1 MTSGWLVIGVSPAS
15 AFAFAMSSSLKHVSA
30 GQVPDAQ
37 DLGARSLGR
46 FIRATMAHPL
56 WLGASAPTWWA
67 LVCGYSRCTWVH
79 ARWCS
84 QLISGV
90 LLAAGVAQPLR

>member
-1 MTSGWLVIGVSPAS
+1 MIGVSLAS
-15 AFAFAMSSSLKHVSA
+15 AFAFAVSSSLKHLSA

-46 FIRATMAHPL
+46 FVRATLAHPL

-67 LVCGYSRCTWVH
+67 SVCRCSRCTWVH
-79 ARWCS
+79 SR
-84 QLISGV
+84 
-90 LLAAGVAQPLR
+90 